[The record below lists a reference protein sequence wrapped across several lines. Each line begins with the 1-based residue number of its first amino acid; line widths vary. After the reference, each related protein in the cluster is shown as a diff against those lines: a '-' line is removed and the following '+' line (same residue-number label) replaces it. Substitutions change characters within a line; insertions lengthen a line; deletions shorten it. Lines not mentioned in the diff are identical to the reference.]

1 MKFSLDRAVK
11 PASLRKLLR
20 DRAPPV
26 KVKFILDSR
35 VPPQPRSFAKK
46 VKYSLFANSE
56 REAAAEPVPLI

>member
-1 MKFSLDRAVK
+1 MPSAFSLFTGSTA
-11 PASLRKLLR
+11 AGIM
-20 DRAPPV
+20 RAPPQ
-26 KVKFILDSR
+26 KVKFSLDSR